1 MTSSAL
7 RTVVAVAAMLVASTS
22 VMAQTASL
30 GSYDRRAEWVWQPVA
45 IGAGG
50 FIRGMVVHPLGGGT
64 VRYARTDTYGAYR
77 WDNTAQRWVNMITA
91 AAFPATI
98 TIAGSKDP
106 SSPSSLLAAPLEA
119 GVDSI
124 AVDPRNASRMY
135 IAMTVSPPPDIT
147 RLDTRRG
154 YVYYSSNGGRSFAQ
168 STGLG
173 LPSYTNPACSAL
185 EFDTLNTAGERLKVD
200 PANSSILYLGTR
212 LNGVYMSSNSG
223 VAFAPVAA
231 AGVPG
236 ACQTVQNVLF
246 DSSATIVRRIN
257 GRSVTV
263 SRTLYLVVDAST
275 GSGVYRSIDGGQSFT
290 NIADGQPGVGS
301 GQLTGSALGPDGS
314 FWLMTN
320 STLLRWRGG
329 SWTVQNPPYTSG
341 SVVVD
346 PANPN
351 RLFVTSYDMK
361 IARSND
367 GGQTWTDLGNY
378 ASIKSADGIA
388 WIDARVVHPG
398 AHGALQFDPSVSTA
412 NGGGRLWLPQGNDG
426 TIYADLND
434 AVQTGYTQGL
444 NWKAQSKGIEQLVGQ
459 NALIPPGGRNA
470 AVLTAED
477 EALYYVSNPRLFTAR
492 RYDIDTAAQG
502 NNDLATNGMAAFIPD
517 TPSVLVT
524 VPANLF
530 AGGWRGGA
538 FRNNFAGYSVNYG
551 QNWQLFPSI
560 KITSGDNSYGGGS
573 ITNTPERLVGGMI
586 AISARGSVLPGR
598 GQGIWTG
605 RDNIVWFPFGA
616 QWGYFGAN
624 NVPPHYSLDGGSS
637 WQESVVLDEDGT
649 PIDFSKGAFQLIFTS
664 ASKQF
669 SLVADPVVPRKFYGL
684 PNGRFMTSDDGGATF
699 RIPRGTGDYFR
710 YRDFFINAKL
720 VAVPGRSG
728 DLWLCTGHGDQSTA
742 GMLYHS
748 TNGGQSWERLSLGK
762 AYAVAVG
769 KPAAGREYALYIYG
783 QPDSAKPWGVYRSDD
798 KGVSWSLISGS
809 GSTGYPFGTMNVPS
823 DLAAS
828 QDVEG
833 LLYIS
838 FTGMSYGYGY
848 MKARG
853 NPYPAQ

>member
-1 MTSSAL
+1 MNVAN
-7 RTVVAVAAMLVASTS
+7 RKIIFVAVFCAASTS
-22 VMAQTASL
+22 AIAQTTSL
-30 GSYDRRAEWVWQPVA
+30 GSYDRRIEWVWQPVS

-50 FIRGMVVHPLGGGT
+50 FIRGMVVHPLLDGT

-77 WDNTAQRWVNMITA
+77 WDSTSARWVNMINA

-98 TIAGSKDP
+98 TVAGSKDP
-106 SSPSSLLAAPLEA
+106 SAPSSLVAAPLEA

-124 AVDPRNASRMY
+124 AVDPRNAARVY
-135 IAMTVSPPPDIT
+135 LAMTVSPPADIT
-147 RLDTRRG
+147 RLDPRRG
-154 YVYYSSNGGRSFAQ
+154 YVYYSGNGGRTFRQ
-168 STGLG
+168 STGLA
-173 LPSYTNPACSAL
+173 LPSETNPACPAL
-185 EFDTLNTAGERLKVD
+185 EFDTLNTKGERLRVD
-200 PANSSILYLGTR
+200 PANSSVIYLGSK
-212 LNGVYMSSNSG
+212 LNGVHVSANTG
-223 VAFAPVAA
+223 VSFAPVTAP
-231 AGVPG
+231 GVPG
-236 ACQTVQNVLF
+236 ACQSVVNVLF
-246 DSSATIVRRIN
+246 DGSSVITRRIN
-257 GRSVTV
+257 GRSLTV
-263 SRTLYLVVDAST
+263 SRTIYLVVDAAN
-275 GSGVYRSIDGGQSFT
+275 GPGVYRSVDGGQSFT
-290 NIADGQPGVGS
+290 NIAQGQPGVVR
-301 GQLTGSALGPDGS
+301 GQIAGSALGPDGT
-314 FWLMTN
+314 FWLLTSTN
-320 STLLRWRGG
+320 LLRWRAGA
-329 SWTVQNPPYTSG
+329 WTVLDPPHKDG
-341 SVVVD
+341 SVAVD
-346 PANPN
+346 PANPD
-351 RLFVTSYDMK
+351 RVFAMSFDMK
-361 IARSND
+361 IARSTD
-367 GGQTWTDLGNY
+367 GGLSWTDLGSY
-378 ASIKSADGIA
+378 ASIKSVDGIA
-388 WIDARVVHPG
+388 WIDARTVHPG

-434 AVQTGYTQGL
+434 AVQTGPTQGL
-444 NWKAQSKGIEQLVGQ
+444 NWKAQSRGIEQLVGQ
-459 NALIPPGGRNA
+459 NVLIPPGGRNA

-517 TPSVLVT
+517 TPSVMVT

-530 AGGWRGGA
+530 AGDWRGGP

-560 KITSGDNSYGGGS
+560 RITSGDNSFGGGS

-598 GQGIWTG
+598 GQGVWTG

-616 QWGYFGAN
+616 QYGYFGAN

-637 WQESVVLDEDGT
+637 WRESVVLDETGQ
-649 PIDFSKGAFQLIFTS
+649 PIDFSSGPFQLVFNS
-664 ASKQF
+664 AVKQF
-669 SLVADPVVPRKFYGL
+669 SVTADPVVPRKFYAL
-684 PNGRFMTSDDGGATF
+684 TVSNFMTSDDGGATF
-699 RIPRGTGDYFR
+699 RIPPGTKQFFL

-728 DLWLCTGHGDQSTA
+728 DLWLCTGFGDQGTG

-748 TNGGQSWERLSLGK
+748 TSGGQSWERLSLGK

-769 KPAAGREYALYIYG
+769 KPAAGGDYALYIYG

-798 KGVSWSLISGS
+798 KGISWALISGS
-809 GSTGYPFGTMNVPS
+809 GAHGYPFGSMNVPA

-838 FTGMSYGYGY
+838 FTGMSYGYGF
-848 MKARG
+848 MKALG
-853 NPYPAQ
+853 NPYPAR